1 MRGVCGE
8 RERGSGPVFACL
20 CVDSL
25 NLVSERALSSSGA
38 SLETST
44 VGAGERR
51 DKGEAGM
58 KKHT

>member
-1 MRGVCGE
+1 MRGGCGE

-25 NLVSERALSSSGA
+25 NLLSGRALSSSGA

-44 VGAGERR
+44 VGAGKRR
-51 DKGEAGM
+51 DKEEAGM
-58 KKHT
+58 EKHT